1 MKKYFIVFL
10 MTSLIFTGCST
21 KTKSSTVESST
32 IESTTI
38 ESSSTQAQTTESVK
52 STKPINYTWD
62 PTIYSKAYVEYLG
75 KDTEK
80 MYQEMV
86 EAILNREDSFS
97 CNRAYY
103 EQIPIIIKT
112 CFPCAEYFVDYGTLE
127 DNKTVSLKYTVSKKK
142 QQSIIKKFGERV
154 EELIC
159 GSVYEGD
166 SDTVAAI
173 AVYNSFCK
181 GLQYDDNAV
190 DSDNSDDVSPYRAIM
205 EGTGICQSFAPAY
218 AHLCVQLQI
227 PACSTGGISS
237 DNSQSHE
244 WTQLKLDGV
253 YYYADPTWQTNGGLE
268 WFGFTSKYREEHD
281 DYLASMQNI
290 GELNLARADEV
301 PIGDDRFDELRNC
314 VYNVEITR
322 QKNTLF
328 IHASGEDGTPVTVTI
343 E

>member
-1 MKKYFIVFL
+1 MVDELKKEVFMKKYFIVFL

-173 AVYNSFCK
+173 LFVKDFSMMTMRLTLIIQMMLVHIEQLWK
-181 GLQYDDNAV
+181 ER
-190 DSDNSDDVSPYRAIM
+190 VSVRVLHQPMHIFVFNYRF
-205 EGTGICQSFAPAY
+205 Q
-218 AHLCVQLQI
+218 LVQQ
-227 PACSTGGISS
+227 
-237 DNSQSHE
+237 
-244 WTQLKLDGV
+244 
-253 YYYADPTWQTNGGLE
+253 
-268 WFGFTSKYREEHD
+268 
-281 DYLASMQNI
+281 
-290 GELNLARADEV
+290 GE
-301 PIGDDRFDELRNC
+301 
-314 VYNVEITR
+314 
-322 QKNTLF
+322 
-328 IHASGEDGTPVTVTI
+328 
-343 E
+343 

>member
-1 MKKYFIVFL
+1 MKKHLTVLL
-10 MTSLIFTGCST
+10 MFVLIFTGCSA
-21 KTKSSTVESST
+21 KKQLGTVESST
-32 IESTTI
+32 AESTTI
-38 ESSSTQAQTTESVK
+38 ESSSTQAETVESM
-52 STKPINYTWD
+52 KPIEYTWD
-62 PTIYSKAYVEYLG
+62 PTIYSKAYIEYLG

-80 MYQEMV
+80 TYQEMV
-86 EAILNREDSFS
+86 SAILNRKDSFS
-97 CNRAYY
+97 CNMAYY
-103 EQIPIIIKT
+103 EQISTIIKT
-112 CFPCAEYFVDYGTLE
+112 CFPCAEYLVDFGSLE
-127 DNKTVSLKYTVSKKK
+127 DDKTVPLKYMVSEKE
-142 QQSIIKKFGERV
+142 QEDILKKFGERV

-173 AVYNSFCK
+173 SVYNSFCK
-181 GLQYDDNAV
+181 GLKYDDNASN
-190 DSDNSDDVSPYRAIM
+190 SDNLDDVSPYRAIM
-205 EGTGICQSFAPAY
+205 EGTGICQSFAQAY
-218 AHLCVQLQI
+218 AHLCTQLQI
-227 PACSTGGISS
+227 PACSTGGLSS

-281 DYLASMQNI
+281 DYPASMQNI
-290 GELNLARADEV
+290 GELNLYRADEV

-322 QKNTLF
+322 QKNTLL
-328 IHASGEDGTPVTVTI
+328 INASGEDGTPVTVTI